1 MTNPSGTRFA
11 TQVVEVLRTVWPQA
25 ERRAQR
31 GRKDAGDVAGVPL
44 WAIEVKATKAISLSE
59 AVDEALVEAK
69 NAGVPWACAIIKRRR
84 KATLD
89 AYVVIP
95 LHVWLA
101 REAAAGLG
109 SGAAGNGS

>member
-1 MTNPSGTRFA
+1 MTNPAGTRFA
-11 TQVVEVLRTVWPQA
+11 SQLVEALRAVWPRA

-31 GRKDAGDVAGVPL
+31 GRYDAGDVAGTP
-44 WAIEVKATKAISLSE
+44 WTIEAKATRAIDLSG
-59 AVDEALVEAK
+59 AMDEAKAEAK
-69 NAGVPWACAIIKRRR
+69 NAGTDLYCAIIKRRNHSI
-84 KATLD
+84 AD

-109 SGAAGNGS
+109 SGTP